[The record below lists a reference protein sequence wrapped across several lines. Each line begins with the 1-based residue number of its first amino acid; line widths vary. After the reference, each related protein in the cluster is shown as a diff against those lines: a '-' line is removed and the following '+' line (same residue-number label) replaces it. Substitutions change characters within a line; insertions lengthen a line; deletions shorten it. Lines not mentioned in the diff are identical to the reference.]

1 VCSVRQRT
9 DARLV
14 VKTDSRMNLSR
25 DLSRDVRPDVRP
37 DTFPEVSA
45 GVSADTSRA
54 RWVSDDAGAWGGWRG
69 RSSPSVLG
77 SLKRAMHQLLPGL
90 GRIDAERRGAR
101 TDEDMVMHSPSL

>member
-1 VCSVRQRT
+1 
-9 DARLV
+9 

-25 DLSRDVRPDVRP
+25 DVSRDVCPDVRP

-45 GVSADTSRA
+45 GVSANTSRA
-54 RWVSDDAGAWGGWRG
+54 RWVSDKRGARGGWRE
-69 RSSPSVLG
+69 RPSPSVLG